1 MRPEAAGR
9 PRGRMPRGFALVG
22 GMIVFAIAMSA
33 LVAWLVLGGVAGNER
48 GLVFKNLTAAAI
60 ELRFQDGRVT
70 RLTPDAEQTLPVKR
84 SQFPQTFSVY
94 DTSGRLLYAH
104 EYRFEQ
110 FKDFEFRIGVGDA
123 AFVTVE
129 LPTTN

>member
-1 MRPEAAGR
+1 
-9 PRGRMPRGFALVG
+9 MPKGFALVG
-22 GMIVFAIAMSA
+22 GMVLFAIAMSA

-48 GLVFKNLTAAAI
+48 GLVFKNLTAAPV

-70 RLTPDAEQTLPVKR
+70 RLAPDAEQTLPVKR

-94 DTSGRLLYAH
+94 DTSGRLRYGR

-110 FKDFEFRIGVGDA
+110 FKDFEFRIGVGDG

-129 LPTTN
+129 RPTTN

>member
-1 MRPEAAGR
+1 
-9 PRGRMPRGFALVG
+9 MPRGFALVG
-22 GMIVFAIAMSA
+22 GMVAFAIAMSV

-48 GLVFKNLTAAAI
+48 GLVFKDLTAAPI

-70 RLTPDAEQTLPVKR
+70 RLMPGAEQTLPVKR
-84 SQFPQTFSVY
+84 AQFPQTFSVY
-94 DTSGRLLYAH
+94 DTSGRLLYEQ

-110 FKDFEFRIGVGDA
+110 FKDFEFRIGIGDG
-123 AFVTVE
+123 AFVTVQ